1 MLVEAELEVH
11 KKLKENQKAIQSD
24 ILNKKTL

>member
-11 KKLKENQKAIQSD
+11 KQLKDN
-24 ILNKKTL
+24 